1 MIKIDYREKK
11 LIPIIQSMNVEYNFN
26 IPIEINNLPLGDII
40 ICDKMGNEK
49 LIIERKTLNDLA
61 ASLRDGRYSEQSF
74 RLENNSLHNHNIM
87 FLIEGDI
94 HRYSGKYS
102 KIPASTLQVTMFCI
116 QYFKGFS
123 LNKTRDVVETAEY
136 ILRAANKLLKEKKRV
151 NYYKNI
157 GEKDKVVDVNN
168 QKSYTD
174 VVHKVKKN
182 NIRPDNIGEIIL
194 SQLPGIS
201 SKTSKIVMKQF
212 NSIYH
217 LLESIKKDK
226 HCLDNLE
233 FTTKNGGKRRI
244 SQTTV
249 KNIIKYLLYQK
260 EEIIIKIE

>member
-11 LIPIIQSMNVEYNFN
+11 LIPIIQSLNNDYNFN
-26 IPIEINNLPLGDII
+26 IHIKVENLPIGDII
-40 ICDKMGNEK
+40 ICDQKENEK

-61 ASLRDGRYSEQSF
+61 ASIRDGRYSEQSF

-87 FLIEGDI
+87 YIVEGDI
-94 HRYSGKYS
+94 HRYSGKYN
-102 KIPASTLQVTMFCI
+102 KIPASTLHVTMFCI
-116 QYFKGFS
+116 QYFKGFCF
-123 LNKTRDVVETAEY
+123 NKTRDVVETAEFV
-136 ILRAANKLLKEKKRV
+136 LRATNKLLKEKRRV
-151 NYYKNI
+151 NYYKNA
-157 GEKDKVVDVNN
+157 GEVKKVNDI

-194 SQLPGIS
+194 SQIPGIS
-201 SKTSKIVMKQF
+201 SKTSKIVMCKF
-212 NSIYH
+212 NSLYH

-233 FTTKNGGKRRI
+233 FNTKDGGKRRI

-249 KNIIKYLLYQK
+249 KNIMKYLLYQK
-260 EEIIIKIE
+260 EEVIIKIE

>member
-1 MIKIDYREKK
+1 MIKIDYREKN
-11 LIPIIQSMNVEYNFN
+11 LIPIIQSLNSDYKFD
-26 IPIEINNLPLGDII
+26 IEINVENLPIGDII
-40 ICDKMGNEK
+40 ICDKKGDEK
-49 LIIERKTLNDLA
+49 IIIERKTLNDLA

-74 RLENNSLHNHNIM
+74 RLENSNVHNHNIY
-87 FLIEGDI
+87 FIVEGDI
-94 HRYSGKYS
+94 HRYSGKYN
-102 KIPASTLQVTMFCI
+102 KIPASTLHVTMFCI
-116 QYFKGFS
+116 QYFKGFC
-123 LNKTRDVVETAEY
+123 LHKTRDVVETAEF
-136 ILRAANKLLKEKKRV
+136 ILRAANKLLKDKRRDNYFKNRGEEQKV
-151 NYYKNI
+151 N
-157 GEKDKVVDVNN
+157 DKQN

-194 SQLPGIS
+194 SQIPGIS

-212 NSIYH
+212 NSLYH

-233 FTTKNGGKRRI
+233 FTTKSGGKRRI

-260 EEIIIKIE
+260 EETIIKIE